1 MNSKKIT
8 VYCASSDKVDEQ
20 FLMAAE
26 KLGNSLASEGYHII
40 YGGGKI
46 GLMGRLANGALSK
59 NGKITGVIPEF
70 MMGLELAHE
79 GLSDLR
85 IVKDIHSRQATML
98 YESDLIITLPGGS
111 GSMLEFFEA
120 ISWKRLGL
128 ISSPIILVNLF
139 DYYAPMIQM
148 LERSIEEKF
157 MEHDY
162 CKLWNVTSSIEETVE
177 FVKSILK

>member
-1 MNSKKIT
+1 MNSKKVT

-20 FLMAAE
+20 FLLSAE
-26 KLGNSLASEGYHII
+26 KLGNLLASEGYQII
-40 YGGGKI
+40 YGGGKV
-46 GLMGRLANGALSK
+46 GLMGRLANGALSQK
-59 NGKITGVIPEF
+59 GKITGVIPEF
-70 MMGLELAHE
+70 MIGLELAHE
-79 GLSDLR
+79 RLSELR
-85 IVKDIHSRQATML
+85 IVKDMHSRQATML

-148 LERSIEEKF
+148 LEHSIEEKF
-157 MEHDY
+157 MEHSY
-162 CKLWNVTSSIEETVE
+162 CDLWHVTSSIEETIDL
-177 FVKSILK
+177 VKSILK